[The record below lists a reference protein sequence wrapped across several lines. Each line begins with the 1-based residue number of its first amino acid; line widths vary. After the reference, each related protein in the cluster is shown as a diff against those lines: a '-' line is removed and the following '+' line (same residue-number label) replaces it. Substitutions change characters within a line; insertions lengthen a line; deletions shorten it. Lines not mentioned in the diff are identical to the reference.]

1 MIKFKNLF
9 QFNQKE
15 IDLAFKAAKMANKT
29 AGLKLLQANLSAI
42 PTMPITTTS
51 KQDDKKYGKILII
64 TPAKSGKANERNLL
78 RRRIKDIFYK
88 EKLYQKPVISI
99 LLVYKAAMKLDFGK
113 LKEFL
118 MSSFK

>member
-15 IDLAFKAAKMANKT
+15 IDQAFKTAKIVNKID
-29 AGLKLLQANLSAI
+29 GLKLLQSELI
-42 PTMPITTTS
+42 YEQT
-51 KQDDKKYGKILII
+51 DEKYGKILIV
-64 TPAKSGKANERNLL
+64 TSAKSGKAHDRNLI

-88 EKLYQKPVISI
+88 ENLYQKHVISI
-99 LLVYKAAMKLDFGK
+99 LLVYKAAMKLDFDQ

-118 MSSFK
+118 VSSFK